1 MPELYYHIFWP
12 ESQKWVEQSDPI
24 EDGLVI
30 PGNDMDCFV
39 AKELYEYVTDDN
51 GL

>member
-1 MPELYYHIFWP
+1 MNLYYHIEWP
-12 ESQKWVEQSDPI
+12 ESQKWLEQHDPV

-30 PGNDMDCFV
+30 SDNEMGCFV
-39 AKELYEYVTDDN
+39 EKELYEYVTDNN